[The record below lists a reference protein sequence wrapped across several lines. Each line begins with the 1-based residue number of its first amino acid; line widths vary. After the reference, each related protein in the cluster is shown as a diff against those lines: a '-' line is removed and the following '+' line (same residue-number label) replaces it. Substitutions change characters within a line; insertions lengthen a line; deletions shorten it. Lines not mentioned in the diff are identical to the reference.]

1 MQELEQLKD
10 AMTDLRR
17 RKEAMREQM
26 QAFQAL
32 QDEVAALRA
41 RAAHDPDARR
51 KLRRLDDLMQ
61 HGGQGLADRMNEQAG
76 KAERCLKRLGDE
88 VAQLASGGAA
98 PEVSAHRESRT
109 VKQFNRVF
117 V

>member
-1 MQELEQLKD
+1 MQGLEQLKD

-26 QAFQAL
+26 QAFGAL
-32 QDEVAALRA
+32 QDEIAALRA

-51 KLRRLDDLMQ
+51 KLQRLDDLMR
-61 HGGQGLADRMNEQAG
+61 HGGQGLTDRMNEQAG
-76 KAERCLKRLGDE
+76 KAERCLKALGDE
-88 VAQLASGGAA
+88 IAQLAGGAA
-98 PEVSAHRESRT
+98 PEAAASRESRA
-109 VKQFNRVF
+109 VKQFNRAF